1 MVENAEI
8 TDLKV
13 KPGHVITVKENGG
26 ILAGRAKHS
35 VIRNVTVNGTLRTT
49 GTVGG
54 VTADVLEDSV
64 VENCV
69 SDHVAIDAGSGKEI
83 FIGGIAGRAS
93 ESLIADC
100 EVNTGDSLSARI
112 QGGGYV
118 GGIAGFQ
125 NSADIFNS
133 HVMGTIGGSGA
144 SLSAELPENM
154 PPERSKW
161 RDLRERSRP
170 PDSEVRRGREPSS
183 ERTILGS
190 ISAMV
195 RRLRGRSV
203 SVRRHGGKD
212 RGRSLWFRSF
222 G

>member
-69 SDHVAIDAGSGKEI
+69 SDHVAIVDQLYFGEGLDLQVKE
-83 FIGGIAGRAS
+83 A
-93 ESLIADC
+93 
-100 EVNTGDSLSARI
+100 VLSAAERKQI
-112 QGGGYV
+112 KANLIVQLIV
-118 GGIAGFQ
+118 QCSGI
-125 NSADIFNS
+125 S
-133 HVMGTIGGSGA
+133 
-144 SLSAELPENM
+144 
-154 PPERSKW
+154 SKKATKVAKK
-161 RDLRERSRP
+161 S
-170 PDSEVRRGREPSS
+170 
-183 ERTILGS
+183 
-190 ISAMV
+190 
-195 RRLRGRSV
+195 
-203 SVRRHGGKD
+203 
-212 RGRSLWFRSF
+212 
-222 G
+222 

>member
-1 MVENAEI
+1 M
-8 TDLKV
+8 
-13 KPGHVITVKENGG
+13 
-26 ILAGRAKHS
+26 
-35 VIRNVTVNGTLRTT
+35 IRNVTVNGTLRTT

-144 SLSAELPENM
+144 RRNY
-154 PPERSKW
+154 RKIC
-161 RDLRERSRP
+161 LR
-170 PDSEVRRGREPSS
+170 
-183 ERTILGS
+183 
-190 ISAMV
+190 
-195 RRLRGRSV
+195 
-203 SVRRHGGKD
+203 KD
-212 RGRSLWFRSF
+212 QSGEI
-222 G
+222 